1 MATAGLIRIGE
12 SPLTLETR
20 EVPPCVV
27 GILRGAADDTAV
39 PTLVEAG
46 DRLVTAGQ
54 PRMVLDFEGLREAT
68 PSAAGTVARTIREA
82 HRVGKEVFL
91 VRCPDWFYRTLVA
104 SGLGGPVR
112 HAGSLA
118 AATDGLLG
126 QAQSTMSLCLRSEP
140 THLRRLRAVIG
151 VLGAELPLSDE
162 GLQQVK
168 TAVGEACTNAM
179 THGSPLG
186 PRNQIL
192 VTFHVGCDVL
202 VVDVADEG
210 PGFDPALV
218 PEPDPTALREH
229 GYGLHIMRQLM
240 DRLECFPDAAGT
252 VVRLTKLLPCH

>member
-1 MATAGLIRIGE
+1 
-12 SPLTLETR
+12 
-20 EVPPCVV
+20 V
-27 GILRGAADDTAV
+27 ADDGAMR
-39 PTLVEAG
+39 TLLEAG
-46 DRLVTAGQ
+46 ELLVAARQPRLVFDLEALQ
-54 PRMVLDFEGLREAT
+54 EAT
-68 PSAAGTVARTIREA
+68 PWCVGTVARTIREA
-82 HRVGKEVFL
+82 HRVGKEIFL
-91 VRCPDWFYRTLVA
+91 VRCPDWFYRELVA
-104 SGLGGPVR
+104 SGLGGPVK

-126 QAQSTMSLCLRSEP
+126 QSRSTMSLCLRSVP

-151 VLGAELPLSDE
+151 VLGAELPISDE

-186 PRNQIL
+186 ARNQIL
-192 VTFHVGCDVL
+192 VSFHVGSDAL
-202 VVDVADEG
+202 IVDVADEG

-240 DRLECFPDAAGT
+240 DRLECFPDTAGT
-252 VVRLTKLLPCH
+252 VVRLTKRLPCHTRAS